1 MAIEWTPNLSV
12 GVEMIDEQHKV
23 WFQKADQLFE
33 AGRSGRAKEYIFQMF
48 EFLDEYTKSHFV
60 DEERYMASIGY
71 PEIEAQKR
79 MHKSFIDDLAKLRKD
94 YLESGGNILLL
105 VNANKMVVNWLTKH
119 ISTMDKKIG
128 EYAKTLE

>member
-1 MAIEWTPNLSV
+1 
-12 GVEMIDEQHKV
+12 MIDEQHKV